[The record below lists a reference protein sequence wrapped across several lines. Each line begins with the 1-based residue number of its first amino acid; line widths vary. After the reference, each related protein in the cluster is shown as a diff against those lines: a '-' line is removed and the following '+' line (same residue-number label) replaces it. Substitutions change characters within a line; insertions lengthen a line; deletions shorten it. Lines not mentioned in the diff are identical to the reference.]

1 MQTYADMTKEQLQ
14 EELTKVRQIYKEY
27 QDKGLKLDMSRGKPS
42 SGQLDLGMGL
52 LNAVDAESLMQA
64 ETVWIHVITADWT
77 ASLRQSVL
85 WQVLWKSD
93 RNRSLFVAIP
103 V

>member
-27 QDKGLKLDMSRGKPS
+27 QDKGLKLDMSRGNPS

-52 LNAVDAESLMQA
+52 LNAVDAESLICLLY
-64 ETVWIHVITADWT
+64 TSPSPRD
-77 ASLRQSVL
+77 RSV
-85 WQVLWKSD
+85 S
-93 RNRSLFVAIP
+93 RMPSSA
-103 V
+103 